1 MVTLNFTSNTLG
13 NVSQDYKTTDDA
25 KEAAWELFQNIVN
38 TMEEKTGFAFNPC
51 EVEISSFNHDYKLYD
66 IVSYDD
72 SVTEWEIEII
82 H

>member
-1 MVTLNFTSNTLG
+1 MVTLNFTSNKYDGFTK
-13 NVSQDYKTTDDA
+13 SFEYTDDA
-25 KEAAWELFQNIVN
+25 KEFAWELFQTIVN

>member
-1 MVTLNFTSNTLG
+1 MATLNFTSNKYDGFTK
-13 NVSQDYKTTDDA
+13 SFECTDDA

-38 TMEEKTGFAFNPC
+38 TMQEKTGFAFNPC

>member
-1 MVTLNFTSNTLG
+1 MVTLNFTSNKYDG
-13 NVSQDYKTTDDA
+13 FIKKFECTDDA
-25 KEAAWELFQNIVN
+25 KEFAWDLFQNIVN

>member
-38 TMEEKTGFAFNPC
+38 TMEEKTGYAFNPC
-51 EVEISSFNHDYKLYD
+51 ECDIDSFKLGNKLFD

-72 SVTEWEIEII
+72 SVTEWQIEII

>member
-1 MVTLNFTSNTLG
+1 MVTLNFTSNKYDG
-13 NVSQDYKTTDDA
+13 FAKSFECTDDA
-25 KEAAWELFQNIVN
+25 KAFAWELFQNIVN

>member
-1 MVTLNFTSNTLG
+1 
-13 NVSQDYKTTDDA
+13 
-25 KEAAWELFQNIVN
+25 
-38 TMEEKTGFAFNPC
+38 MEEKTGFAFNPC

>member
-1 MVTLNFTSNTLG
+1 MATLNFSSNKFG
-13 NVSQDYKTTDDA
+13 NFTKEYDSTDEA
-25 KEAAWELFQNIVN
+25 KEAAWELFKNIVD

-51 EVEISSFNHDYKLYD
+51 ECDITSFSLDFKLYD
-66 IVSYDD
+66 IVSYND

>member
-1 MVTLNFTSNTLG
+1 MVTLNFTSNKYDGFTRTFE
-13 NVSQDYKTTDDA
+13 YTDDA
-25 KEAAWELFQNIVN
+25 KEFAWDLFQNIVN

>member
-1 MVTLNFTSNTLG
+1 MVTLNFTSNKYDGFTK
-13 NVSQDYKTTDDA
+13 SFEYTDDA
-25 KEAAWELFQNIVN
+25 KEFAWDLFQNIVN

>member
-1 MVTLNFTSNTLG
+1 MVTLNFTSNKYDGFTK
-13 NVSQDYKTTDDA
+13 SFEYTDDA
-25 KEAAWELFQNIVN
+25 KEAAWELFQMIVN
-38 TMEEKTGFAFNPC
+38 TMQEKTGFAFNPC

>member
-1 MVTLNFTSNTLG
+1 MVTLNFTSNKYDGFT
-13 NVSQDYKTTDDA
+13 KTFEYTDDA
-25 KEAAWELFQNIVN
+25 KEFAWDLFQNIVN